1 MSVVVCF
8 VGGIVKK
15 VPHVNAKKLKSEN
28 SQSQGVAL
36 VAALNYQNH
45 MRVYPT
51 LLMCCSNKAI

>member
-15 VPHVNAKKLKSEN
+15 FPHVNAKKLKSEN
-28 SQSQGVAL
+28 SQSQGVVL

-45 MRVYPT
+45 LRVYPNPFN
-51 LLMCCSNKAI
+51 L

>member
-8 VGGIVKK
+8 AGGIVKK

-28 SQSQGVAL
+28 SQSQGVVL

-45 MRVYPT
+45 LRVYRNPFN
-51 LLMCCSNKAI
+51 LYFK